1 MELELIMRRKIVI
14 AFLSCICTAVAISAA
29 DKPDTLKIMTYN
41 LRFGELSSMTQIGEY
56 IASESPD
63 FVALQECDWATRRK
77 RAPHQHGV
85 KFVNELA
92 YRSGMFGLYGKS
104 IDYAGG
110 YYGIGLLSRYPIIRS
125 ERVLLPNDGKT
136 EQRSMLIA
144 DVELPS
150 KQIVTFICT
159 HLEVKSSRM
168 RQEQVRFINKH
179 LKDIRNRIVLCGD
192 MNAEPSSAEMQMLRK
207 DWAYLTDDELTFST
221 MQPYTKID
229 YIWSRPASSVEL
241 LSTRVCKDVK
251 LSDHFPVISEIAI
264 K

>member
-1 MELELIMRRKIVI
+1 MRKEIILTVLCLF
-14 AFLSCICTAVAISAA
+14 ASALLMSGHSKT
-29 DKPDTLKIMTYN
+29 DSLKVMTYN
-41 LRFGELSSMTQIGEY
+41 LRFGELASMTQIGEY
-56 IASESPD
+56 IASEAPD
-63 FVALQECDWATRRK
+63 FVALQECDWATCRK

-92 YRSGMFGLYGKS
+92 YVSGMFGLYGKS

-150 KQIVTFICT
+150 KRVLTFVCT
-159 HLEVKSSRM
+159 HLEVKTPQM
-168 RQEQVRFINKH
+168 RQEQVRFINKY
-179 LKDIRNRIVLCGD
+179 LKGVKNPIILCGD
-192 MNAEPSSAEMQMLRK
+192 MNAEPSSPEMQLLRK

-221 MQPYTKID
+221 TQPYTKID
-229 YIWSRPASSVEL
+229 YIWFRPTSSVEL
-241 LSTRVCKDVK
+241 ISTRVCKDVK